1 MGYCLAILLGE
12 MGGSAGRRF
21 VVFVTISRQKIF
33 SIRRNLHIYYNK
45 VRLRGGVRPD
55 FSRHFAVRNLHRCER
70 NSRPC
75 DMKRYILVH
84 LTLLA
89 AIGSTW
95 ALVGNPSKQA
105 KTRSITLIFLGDTLT
120 PQLPLALFA
129 RLASADAEHYN
140 ALHDKMLRTDY
151 APLIDYLDDYCVERR
166 ACDWCRY
173 MLVRAVSE
181 AAIPDTQSNE
191 RIALQIFLLERM
203 GFDAR
208 AAQQGRRLVMLLPF
222 DGVVYERGYINIA
235 GERFYI
241 FEYGSAPD
249 GYQPIALSDSAP
261 RRALSIEI
269 GAGFDSPP
277 TTPIALPLWSQY
289 VGEEISVPISTARI
303 ELMRQYPT
311 TEKAPFHRAEIPAPI
326 RNTLL
331 PLLARHISTMSQ
343 LDAAEY
349 LLGLVQHGFEFTS
362 DSDLFGRHKQM
373 TVEESLFYGR
383 NNCKDRTLIYSW
395 LVGELLG
402 LRTVLIDYQVDPRV
416 ESVGHVAC
424 GVEFSDNVAGTF
436 ITHHGAHFTICDPSY
451 IDAPVGHPMPRYAR
465 WSMKVVEL

>member
-1 MGYCLAILLGE
+1 
-12 MGGSAGRRF
+12 
-21 VVFVTISRQKIF
+21 
-33 SIRRNLHIYYNK
+33 
-45 VRLRGGVRPD
+45 
-55 FSRHFAVRNLHRCER
+55 
-70 NSRPC
+70 
-75 DMKRYILVH
+75 MKRYILVH

-95 ALVGNPSKQA
+95 ALVGNPSKQT

-120 PQLPLALFA
+120 PQLPSALFA
-129 RLASADAEHYN
+129 RLPSVDAEHYN
-140 ALHDKMLRTDY
+140 ALRTKMLRSNY
-151 APLIDYLDDYCVERR
+151 APLIAYLDGYCAERR

-208 AAQQGRRLVMLLPF
+208 AAQQGNRLVMLLPF
-222 DGVVYERGYINIA
+222 DGVVYERSYINIA

-241 FEYGSAPD
+241 FEYGSAPN
-249 GYQPIALSDSAP
+249 GYQPFATSGTAP
-261 RRALSIEI
+261 RRPLSIEI
-269 GAGFDSPP
+269 GAGFDSPH
-277 TTPIALPLWSQY
+277 TTPISLPLWSEY
-289 VGEEISVPISTARI
+289 LGREISVPISTARI

-326 RNTLL
+326 CNTLL
-331 PLLARHISTMSQ
+331 PLLAQQISAMSQ

-349 LLGLVQHGFEFTS
+349 LLGLVQRGFEFTS
-362 DSDLFGRHKQM
+362 DSELFGRHKQM

-402 LRTVLIDYQVDPRV
+402 LRTVLIDYQIDPQV
-416 ESVGHVAC
+416 EKVGHVAC
-424 GVEFSDNVAGTF
+424 GVEFTCNVSGTS
-436 ITHHGAHFTICDPSY
+436 ITHCGHRYVICDPSY
-451 IDAPVGHPMPRYAR
+451 IDAPVGYPMPRYAR
-465 WSMKVVEL
+465 WPMKVLEL

>member
-1 MGYCLAILLGE
+1 
-12 MGGSAGRRF
+12 
-21 VVFVTISRQKIF
+21 
-33 SIRRNLHIYYNK
+33 
-45 VRLRGGVRPD
+45 
-55 FSRHFAVRNLHRCER
+55 
-70 NSRPC
+70 
-75 DMKRYILVH
+75 MKRYILIH
-84 LTLLA
+84 LTILA
-89 AIGSTW
+89 AMASAW
-95 ALVGNPSKQA
+95 AIVSSSNQQSSQS
-105 KTRSITLIFLGDTLT
+105 KTRPITLVFLGDTLT
-120 PQLPLALFA
+120 PRLPSALVG
-129 RLASADAEHYN
+129 RLSKVDAKHYN
-140 ALHDKMLRTDY
+140 TLYNKMLRSDY
-151 APLIDYLDDYCVERR
+151 APLIAYLEHYCTERR

-181 AAIPDTQSNE
+181 VAIPDTQSDE

-208 AAQQGRRLVMLLPF
+208 AAQQGNRLVMLLPF

-249 GYQPIALSDSAP
+249 GYQPIAPSDSSP
-261 RRALSIEI
+261 RRPLSIEI
-269 GAGFDSPP
+269 GIGIDSPH
-277 TTPIALPLWSQY
+277 TTSITLPLWSKY
-289 VGEEISVPISTARI
+289 MGEVITVPISTARI

-331 PLLARHISTMSQ
+331 PILARQIASMSQ

-402 LRTVLIDYQVDPRV
+402 LRTVLVDYQVDPRV
-416 ESVGHVAC
+416 ENVGHVAC
-424 GVEFSDNVAGTF
+424 GVEFSSDIAGTF
-436 ITHHGAHFTICDPSY
+436 ITHRGARFTICDPSY

-465 WSMKVVEL
+465 YPMAVVEL

>member
-1 MGYCLAILLGE
+1 
-12 MGGSAGRRF
+12 
-21 VVFVTISRQKIF
+21 
-33 SIRRNLHIYYNK
+33 
-45 VRLRGGVRPD
+45 
-55 FSRHFAVRNLHRCER
+55 
-70 NSRPC
+70 
-75 DMKRYILVH
+75 MKRYILIL
-84 LTLLA
+84 LTLLTA
-89 AIGSTW
+89 MASTW
-95 ALVGNPSKQA
+95 ALVDNSAQQT
-105 KTRSITLIFLGDTLT
+105 KTRTITLIFLGDTLS
-120 PQLPLALFA
+120 PRLPSALFA
-129 RLASADAEHYN
+129 RLPSADAEHYK
-140 ALHDKMLRTDY
+140 ALHDNMLRSNY
-151 APLIDYLDDYCVERR
+151 APLIAYLDGYCAERR

-181 AAIPDTQSNE
+181 AAIPDSQCNE

-235 GERFYI
+235 DKRFYI
-241 FEYGSAPD
+241 FEYGSAPN
-249 GYQPIALSDSAP
+249 GYQPIALSDTTP
-261 RRALSIEI
+261 RRPLSIEI
-269 GAGFDSPP
+269 GAGIDSPY
-277 TTPIALPLWSQY
+277 TTLISLPLWSKY
-289 VGEEISVPISTARI
+289 LGEEISVPISTARI

-311 TEKAPFHRAEIPAPI
+311 TEKGPFHRAEIPAPI

-349 LLGLVQHGFEFTS
+349 LLGLVQHGFKFTS

-402 LRTVLIDYQVDPRV
+402 LRTVLVDYQVDPRV

-424 GVEFSDNVAGTF
+424 GVEFSNNVAGSF
-436 ITHHGAHFTICDPSY
+436 ITHHGARFTICDPSY

-465 WSMKVVEL
+465 WPMKVVEL

>member
-1 MGYCLAILLGE
+1 ML
-12 MGGSAGRRF
+12 
-21 VVFVTISRQKIF
+21 
-33 SIRRNLHIYYNK
+33 
-45 VRLRGGVRPD
+45 D
-55 FSRHFAVRNLHRCER
+55 FSHHFAVRNLHRFER
-70 NSRPC
+70 NSRPR
-75 DMKRYILVH
+75 DMKRYILIH

-89 AIGSTW
+89 AMASTW
-95 ALVGNPSKQA
+95 ALVGNSAHQA
-105 KTRSITLIFLGDTLT
+105 KTRPITLIFLGDTLT
-120 PQLPLALFA
+120 PRLPSALVA
-129 RLASADAEHYN
+129 RLPSADAEHYN
-140 ALHDKMLRTDY
+140 AQRAKMLQSNY
-151 APLIDYLDDYCVERR
+151 APLIAYLDGYCTERR

-222 DGVVYERGYINIA
+222 DGVIYERGYINIA

-249 GYQPIALSDSAP
+249 GYQPIARSDSAP
-261 RRALSIEI
+261 RRPLSIEI
-269 GAGFDSPP
+269 GAGIDSPR
-277 TTPIALPLWSQY
+277 TTTITLPLWSEY
-289 VGEEISVPISTARI
+289 MGEVITVPVSTARI

-311 TEKAPFHRAEIPAPI
+311 TEKAPFHRAEIPTPI

-331 PLLARHISTMSQ
+331 PILARQISAMSQ

-402 LRTVLIDYQVDPRV
+402 LRTVLVDYQIDPRV

-424 GVEFSDNVAGTF
+424 GVEFTGDVAGTF
-436 ITHHGAHFTICDPSY
+436 ITHHGARFTICDPSY

-465 WSMKVVEL
+465 YPMAVLEL

>member
-1 MGYCLAILLGE
+1 
-12 MGGSAGRRF
+12 
-21 VVFVTISRQKIF
+21 
-33 SIRRNLHIYYNK
+33 
-45 VRLRGGVRPD
+45 
-55 FSRHFAVRNLHRCER
+55 
-70 NSRPC
+70 
-75 DMKRYILVH
+75 MKRYILIH

-89 AIGSTW
+89 AMASAW
-95 ALVGNPSKQA
+95 ALVHSSDQQSSRA
-105 KTRSITLIFLGDTLT
+105 KTRPITFVFLGDTLT
-120 PQLPLALFA
+120 PRLPSALVGQL
-129 RLASADAEHYN
+129 SKVDAEHYN
-140 ALHDKMLRTDY
+140 TLHDKMLRSDY
-151 APLIDYLDDYCVERR
+151 APLIAYLDRYCAERR

-173 MLVRAVSE
+173 MLVRTLSE
-181 AAIPDTQSNE
+181 VAIPDSQSDE

-208 AAQQGRRLVMLLPF
+208 AAQQGKRLVMLLPF

-249 GYQPIALSDSAP
+249 GYQPIAPSDTSP
-261 RRALSIEI
+261 RRPLSIEI
-269 GAGFDSPP
+269 GAGFDSPR
-277 TTPIALPLWSQY
+277 TTAITLPLWSKY
-289 VGEEISVPISTARI
+289 MGEVVTVPISTARI

-331 PLLARHISTMSQ
+331 PLLAQHIATMSQ

-373 TVEESLFYGR
+373 TIEESLFYGR

-402 LRTVLIDYQVDPRV
+402 LRTVLVDYQVDPRV

-424 GVEFSDNVAGTF
+424 GVEFSNDVAGTF
-436 ITHHGAHFTICDPSY
+436 ITHRGARFTICDPSY
-451 IDAPVGHPMPRYAR
+451 IDAPVGHPMPRYAHYP
-465 WSMKVVEL
+465 MAVLEL